1 MLEIRTYDGDAG
13 PVNRLLSDVWSAEY
27 QGRIPFST
35 WGERL
40 IDWQLLAEELGG
52 RDYLVAAYDQARLVG
67 ILFAEPFLFSLRGR
81 ETHGTIGRHLTVH
94 PDSRSQLVAFRLLS
108 EFRQRHIDRGCQFC
122 LGFRL
127 GGVTTPSGAFWTGMR
142 KAMPGLT
149 ADLGRIGYWVRILDA
164 SAVARWSK
172 SLHERYGA
180 LALGLLQRIPKPRH
194 GQGGIRT
201 YRPEDLPDCL
211 RLARNVLNKVDLGYS
226 WTSTQLGH
234 QLQYKDIARTM
245 VADDQGSVGGFVN
258 YYILDCWAN
267 GLLRVAMIDLLA
279 LDDLEARTARDLLTT
294 TLAQMEAEGAQIA
307 LLLRLR
313 PWPWR
318 HLLAAGFVP
327 VPTDHSVVCLRI
339 DPSLSLRGIRHLYIH
354 YR

>member
-13 PVNRLLSDVWSAEY
+13 PVHRLMSDVWSAEY
-27 QGRIPFST
+27 QGRFPFTT

-81 ETHGTIGRHLTVH
+81 ETRGTSGRFLTVH
-94 PDSRSQLVAFRLLS
+94 PDSRSQLVVFRLLS
-108 EFRQRHIDRGCQFC
+108 EFRQRHADRGCQFC
-122 LGFRL
+122 LGFSL
-127 GGVTTPSGAFWTGMR
+127 GGTTPSGAFWTGMR
-142 KAMPGLT
+142 TAMPGLT
-149 ADLGRIGYWVRILDA
+149 ANLGRIGYWVRILDA

-180 LALGLLQRIPKPRH
+180 LALGLLQRAPKPRH
-194 GQGGIRT
+194 GQEGIRP
-201 YRPEDLPDCL
+201 YRPEDLPGCL
-211 RLARNVLNKVDLGYS
+211 RLARNILNKVDLGYS

-245 VADDQGSVGGFVN
+245 VAGNQGSVGGFVN
-258 YYILDCWAN
+258 YYILDCWEN
-267 GLLRVAMIDLLA
+267 GLLRVGMIDLLA
-279 LDDLEARTARDLLTT
+279 LDDLDARTARDLLTM

-318 HLLAAGFVP
+318 PLLAAGFVP

-339 DPSLSLRGIRHLYIH
+339 DPSLSLQGIRHLYIH